1 MQSRLAYSIATDAAR
16 HLLRVTRIT
25 SYKRCRDLI
34 RSSRFM
40 IRALVLL
47 ALSRPLL
54 IACSQSPAASDG
66 LRPTNDQDGASV
78 KSVAAATVT
87 SSSIPIAAST
97 SSPALTPSSDQPTQE
112 VIAEPTTSR
121 PYDPPVAVLVT
132 RDDPQLPSGCRPW
145 QVAGLITSFFD
156 AFNRGDQDQ
165 LARFWMLPKASDA
178 QGQTWYSV
186 TEDDPK
192 QGGRHFVAYNQS
204 DLLAYF
210 AKRIAQRERLQLVM
224 VDVGQGRGGD
234 VGVSYVLVRQADD
247 LKPGL
252 GGPERFAEGK
262 GEINCKK
269 QMLFVWSMAQ
279 NSGTPEEIVPFWPC
293 PKPPDWSPG
302 TSAIACSRS

>member
-1 MQSRLAYSIATDAAR
+1 M
-16 HLLRVTRIT
+16 RVTRRT
-25 SYKRCRDLI
+25 LYKRYPDL
-34 RSSRFM
+34 SRGSQFM
-40 IRALVLL
+40 IRSLVLL
-47 ALSRPLL
+47 ALSVPLL
-54 IACSQSPAASDG
+54 GACSQSPAASNV
-66 LRPTNDQDGASV
+66 NDQGGAPVVSLA
-78 KSVAAATVT
+78 SATVT
-87 SSSIPIAAST
+87 SPSIPIADPT
-97 SSPALTPSSDQPTQE
+97 SSPVLTPSSDPPTQE
-112 VIAEPTTSR
+112 VIAGPAASG

-132 RDDPQLPSGCRPW
+132 RDDPGLPSGCRPW

-156 AFNRGDQDQ
+156 AFNRGAQDQ
-165 LARFWMLPKASDA
+165 LAHFWMLPRPSDA

-224 VDVGQGRGGD
+224 VDVGQERGGD
-234 VGVSYVLVRQADD
+234 VGISYVLVRRADD

-252 GGPERFAEGK
+252 GGPEWFAEGK
-262 GEINCKK
+262 GMINCEK
-269 QMLFVWSMAQ
+269 QVLLVWSMAQ

-302 TSAIACSRS
+302 TSVIACSRS